1 MPDLSVGPPQCRW
14 GLPLSPRDPFERLI
28 ALTDDL
34 IRVDAFDIAKHLIA
48 SSADFIDIDRH
59 VGTGI
64 ARQGLDRG

>member
-1 MPDLSVGPPQCRW
+1 MGPPQCRW

-48 SSADFIDIDRH
+48 SGADFIDIDR
-59 VGTGI
+59 
-64 ARQGLDRG
+64 